1 MPEIKSREEGPVPGI
16 EYSEI
21 HIPDDND
28 LGTGTFKT
36 VLKEDI
42 MGKINPIISSIAN
55 EEPDFLMLV
64 TINTAIEE
72 INVMLGKSEKVP
84 PVSRAIFSIPKE
96 LDIKTAHT
104 IDAHFKEWKV
114 TEVEIDGVKLEI
126 LS

>member
-21 HIPDDND
+21 HIPDDSD

-42 MGKINPIISSIAN
+42 MGKINPIISSVAN
-55 EEPDFLMLV
+55 EPIFLMLV
-64 TINTAIEE
+64 TVNTAIEE
-72 INVMLGKSEKVP
+72 INVMLGKTEKEP
-84 PVSRAIFSIPKE
+84 PLSRAIFSIPK
-96 LDIKTAHT
+96 DVDTKTGHT

-114 TEVEIDGVKLEI
+114 TEAELDGKKLERVE
-126 LS
+126 

>member
-16 EYSEI
+16 DYSEI

-28 LGTGTFKT
+28 LGTGTFTT

-42 MGKINPIISSIAN
+42 MGKINPIISSVAN
-55 EEPDFLMLV
+55 EPDFLMLV

-72 INVMLGKSEKVP
+72 INVMLGKTEKAP

-96 LDIKTAHT
+96 VDIKAAHT
-104 IDAHFKEWKV
+104 IDAHFKDWKV
-114 TEVEIDGVKLEI
+114 TGVELDGVKLEI
-126 LS
+126 LD